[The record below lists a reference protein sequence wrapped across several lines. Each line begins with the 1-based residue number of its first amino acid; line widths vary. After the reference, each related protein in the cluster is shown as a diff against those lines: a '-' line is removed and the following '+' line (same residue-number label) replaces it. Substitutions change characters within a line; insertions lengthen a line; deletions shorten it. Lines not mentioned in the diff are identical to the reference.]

1 MFVFIKLL
9 WCPRASCYLLNF
21 LQHTWRTRRNNKKR
35 FLYVLGQFICG
46 EKRCDEKE
54 HLRSWEVLFGYVE
67 HGKKRDALVKL
78 RLCPSCTKKL
88 HFGHKVK
95 EIVPKEK
102 ESEPEVTEIDE
113 SASVQKKS
121 RLDTD
126 DDTTTIP
133 DDGKMWSQPLAEA

>member
-1 MFVFIKLL
+1 M
-9 WCPRASCYLLNF
+9 R
-21 LQHTWRTRRNNKKR
+21 WRIDKEVVSGK
-35 FLYVLGQFICG
+35 GQFICG

-95 EIVPKEK
+95 EVVPKSK
-102 ESEPEVTEIDE
+102 EPDTEITEVTEP
-113 SASVQKKS
+113 SSSSVQKKS
-121 RLDTD
+121 RLDD
-126 DDTTTIP
+126 DDTITMP
-133 DDGKMWSQPLAEA
+133 DDGQIWSKPLPETRETTREDEFEEYLQTLFF